1 MNRKNLIKAL
11 DAARGQIMVE
21 VVYASRAMF
30 VQGNRT
36 DIKNELT
43 KVFAADEETGLT
55 VQTYMGKTNFL
66 MAESDVAAVAPAD
79 PVFEDVTNL
88 ELQAEDP
95 FLVTQP
101 AQSVGDLV
109 DEALT
114 YGAKFDYDTRQF
126 VEA

>member
-21 VVYASRAMF
+21 VVYASRTMF

-55 VQTYMGKTNFL
+55 VQTEDKTNFL
-66 MAESDVAAVAPAD
+66 MAEDAVSEAAPAD
-79 PVFEDVTNL
+79 PVFEDVTDL

-95 FLVTQP
+95 FLVAQP